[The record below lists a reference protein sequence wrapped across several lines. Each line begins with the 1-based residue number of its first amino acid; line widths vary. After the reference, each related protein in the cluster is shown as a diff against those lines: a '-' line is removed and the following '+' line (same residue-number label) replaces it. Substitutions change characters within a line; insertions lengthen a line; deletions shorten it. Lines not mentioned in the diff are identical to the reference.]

1 MEDWEQKVSKLDP
14 VIAKQIHDSA
24 ARAGLQSHD
33 PAARMIGEMW
43 VAVAALRGERKQLV
57 KDLEVVQQKVD
68 RLWVPTLVILGISVV
83 SAVISITH
91 LVLSVKA

>member
-1 MEDWEQKVSKLDP
+1 MEDWEEKVAKLDP

-43 VAVAALRGERKQLV
+43 VAVAALRGERKQIS
-57 KDLEVVQQKVD
+57 KDLESVQTQVE
-68 RLWVPTLVILGISVV
+68 RLWMPTLIILGVAAVSILLNITQLVILF
-83 SAVISITH
+83 H
-91 LVLSVKA
+91 

>member
-1 MEDWEQKVSKLDP
+1 MEDWEEKVAKLDP

-43 VAVAALRGERKQLV
+43 VAVAALRGERKQIS
-57 KDLEVVQQKVD
+57 KDLELLQTQME
-68 RLWVPTLVILGISVV
+68 RMWVPTLVILGVGGVSILLNIGQLVV
-83 SAVISITH
+83 
-91 LVLSVKA
+91 LLR

>member
-1 MEDWEQKVSKLDP
+1 MEDWEEKVASLDP

-43 VAVAALRGERKQLV
+43 VAVAALRGERKQLSQEI
-57 KDLEVVQQKVD
+57 KTLQAQLS
-68 RLWVPTLVILGISVV
+68 RLWIPVLSILGIS
-83 SAVISITH
+83 AIGFLIAITH
-91 LVLSVKA
+91 LAFTLKG